1 MDNKF
6 KSAIAL
12 GGFIIFVIVIGAVSS
27 NGDTELLQDT
37 NEEVVEQQILEIP
50 SDEEEKIFVHIIGAI
65 NMPGIIEASKE
76 ARLYEIVELA
86 GGLKEDADETL
97 INLASKVED
106 GEKIIIPYKETS
118 STSNLNEKINELYDK
133 STSSNSGKININIA
147 SIEELK
153 TLAGI
158 GQSTAEKIIDYRN
171 EVSKF
176 DKIEDIKNV
185 SGIGDSKFNSIK
197 DKIVVK

>member
-27 NGDTELLQDT
+27 NGDAELLQDT

-118 STSNLNEKINELYDK
+118 STSNLNKKINELYDK

>member
-6 KSAIAL
+6 KSAVAL
-12 GGFIIFVIVIGAVSS
+12 GGFIIFVIIIGAVSTK
-27 NGDTELLQDT
+27 GDAELLQDT
-37 NEEVVEQQILEIP
+37 NEEVIEQQILEIP
-50 SDEEEKIFVHIIGAI
+50 SGEEEKIFVYIIGAI
-65 NMPGIIEASKE
+65 NMPGIIEASE
-76 ARLYEIVELA
+76 GARLYEIVELA

-106 GEKIIIPYKETS
+106 GEKILIPYKEQLS
-118 STSNLNEKINELYDK
+118 ANNLTQRINELYEK
-133 STSSNSGKININIA
+133 SMSQNSGKININTA
-147 SIEELK
+147 SVEELK

-158 GQSTAEKIIDYRN
+158 GQSTAEKIINYRN

-176 DKIEDIKNV
+176 GKIEDIKNV

>member
-27 NGDTELLQDT
+27 NGNTELLQDT

-50 SDEEEKIFVHIIGAI
+50 SDEEEKVFVHIIGAI

-118 STSNLNEKINELYDK
+118 STSNLNKKINELYDK

>member
-12 GGFIIFVIVIGAVSS
+12 GGFIIFVIIIGVVSS
-27 NGDTELLQDT
+27 KEDAELLQVT
-37 NEEVVEQQILEIP
+37 NDEIIKQEMLEAP
-50 SDEEEKIFVHIIGAI
+50 SGEIEKIYVHIIGAV
-65 NMPGIIEASKE
+65 NLPGVIVAPKGV
-76 ARLYEIVELA
+76 RLYEIVELA
-86 GGLKEDADETL
+86 GGLKEDADEAL

-106 GEKIIIPYKETS
+106 GDKIIIPYKENTS
-118 STSNLNEKINELYDK
+118 TNNSNKRINELYED
-133 STSSNSGKININIA
+133 SMSHDSGKININTA
-147 SIEELK
+147 GVEELK

-158 GQSTAEKIIDYRN
+158 GQSTAEKIINYRN

-176 DKIEDIKNV
+176 QRIEDIKNV

>member
-12 GGFIIFVIVIGAVSS
+12 GGFIIFVIIIGVVSS
-27 NGDTELLQDT
+27 KEDAELLQVT
-37 NEEVVEQQILEIP
+37 NDEIIKQEMLEAP
-50 SDEEEKIFVHIIGAI
+50 SGEIEKIYVHIIGAV
-65 NMPGIIEASKE
+65 NLPGVIVAPKGV
-76 ARLYEIVELA
+76 RLYEIVELA
-86 GGLKEDADETL
+86 GGLKEDADEAL

-106 GEKIIIPYKETS
+106 GDKIIIPYKENTS
-118 STSNLNEKINELYDK
+118 TNNSNKRINELYED
-133 STSSNSGKININIA
+133 SMSHDSGKININTA
-147 SIEELK
+147 GVEELK

-158 GQSTAEKIIDYRN
+158 GQSTAEKIINYRN

-176 DKIEDIKNV
+176 QRIEDIKNV

-197 DKIVVK
+197 DEIVVK